1 MQRQSIW
8 STRTNYVLGQDTF
21 IMHHKVLR
29 IISCFLSGLNSFK
42 QICHVLTFGDDHDN
56 RQGQCWMPT
65 PSPPMF
71 VNSNV
76 HSHGVTIRG
85 STYFL
90 ASDIFST
97 YDMLCPFNIKM
108 DNMKI
113 EGIALF
119 DFEKEQ
125 WWPATL
131 QGPHEITSAHR
142 CKLVE
147 LNNTLVLVF
156 MVHLHFDH
164 TYMDFWFADD
174 LKKGLW
180 VKKLVLRPK
189 SREPCAHLP
198 LVIDVR
204 RVVVL
209 DDGRIVFSY
218 YVSSKEPHWLTRAYD
233 PRTKVYTDLP
243 QLGGRSIVGVYTKKP
258 SVYLASR

>member
-1 MQRQSIW
+1 MTMTTGKGNVGCQR
-8 STRTNYVLGQDTF
+8 RA
-21 IMHHKVLR
+21 LR
-29 IISCFLSGLNSFK
+29 CS
-42 QICHVLTFGDDHDN
+42 
-56 RQGQCWMPT
+56 
-65 PSPPMF
+65 

-97 YDMLCPFNIKM
+97 YDMLCPFNVKM

-113 EGIALF
+113 EGIALL
-119 DFEKEQ
+119 DLEKEQ

-147 LNNTLVLVF
+147 LNNTLVLVI

-204 RVVVL
+204 REL
-209 DDGRIVFSY
+209 WYWTMAESY
-218 YVSSKEPHWLTRAYD
+218 FPTM
-233 PRTKVYTDLP
+233 
-243 QLGGRSIVGVYTKKP
+243 
-258 SVYLASR
+258 LARKSHTG